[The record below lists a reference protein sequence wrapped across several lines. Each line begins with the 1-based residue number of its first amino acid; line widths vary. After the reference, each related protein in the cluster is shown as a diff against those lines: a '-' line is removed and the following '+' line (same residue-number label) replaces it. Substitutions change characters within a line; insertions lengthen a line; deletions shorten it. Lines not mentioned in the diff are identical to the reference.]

1 MDAICFVWLIWRKWR
16 SASLSKPR
24 AILNVEKT
32 IVFTGSLNIASSL
45 TDINQRYL
53 MQWCTIWRCSHSANI
68 RLDIF
73 KWGPLASDTLSVSLT
88 NWRENWFYLSP
99 RLNNIYLP
107 LFERREIFIG
117 GYLQT
122 ILHPSDPRARIKC
135 DVKHR
140 SIFPCSLRAKQNKN
154 CPPHPSALS
163 FHLAFHRFT

>member
-1 MDAICFVWLIWRKWR
+1 MKAIENRKQCNECFIMDAICFVWLIWRKWR

-45 TDINQRYL
+45 ADINQRYL

-99 RLNNIYLP
+99 RLNNIYLQ
-107 LFERREIFIG
+107 LFERNIHRWIPPDN
-117 GYLQT
+117 
-122 ILHPSDPRARIKC
+122 PSSKWPESKDQMRWKA
-135 DVKHR
+135 
-140 SIFPCSLRAKQNKN
+140 
-154 CPPHPSALS
+154 
-163 FHLAFHRFT
+163 